1 LTTWVL
7 PGTVRRVTRGEER
20 VVRELI
26 HEIRTPLAAL
36 ALLGEGLDEAARFA
50 HRETVALIESL
61 LHAAVGQHRLGQ
73 LAPVEAVVRSAL
85 RMVAAVKPAAVLS
98 VEGSSSKAVPR
109 EVVEQILLNLLMN
122 AVRHSPADAAV
133 RVRIVDAGDAV
144 RIEVVDQGCGV
155 LPSERERIF
164 DDGYSTAA
172 SSGLGLGI
180 SRRLATDLGG
190 TLVLEDA
197 VQGCRMVLTLPT
209 AG

>member
-1 LTTWVL
+1 VS
-7 PGTVRRVTRGEER
+7 RGEDR

-36 ALLGEGLDEAARFA
+36 ALLGEGLDEASRFA

-61 LHAAVGQHRLGQ
+61 LYTAAGQHRFGQ
-73 LAPVEAVVRSAL
+73 LAPVEAVVRSAV

-98 VEGSSSKAVPR
+98 VEGSSSKSVPR

-122 AVRHSPADAAV
+122 AVRHSPPDTAV
-133 RVRIVDAGDAV
+133 RVRIIDSPDTV
-144 RIEVVDQGCGV
+144 RLEVVDQGCGV
-155 LPSERERIF
+155 LSSERERIF

-197 VQGCRMVLTLPT
+197 ERGCRMVLTLPIES
-209 AG
+209 